1 MLRDM
6 EKKDIFFVQI
16 VWHKEVI
23 QPLYYVITLY
33 KTYLA
38 YSSSLTFISS
48 TELIW

>member
-23 QPLYYVITLY
+23 QPLYCVITLQNSFG
-33 KTYLA
+33 L
-38 YSSSLTFISS
+38 
-48 TELIW
+48 LIFTNIYF